1 MMLAMLVPCWTGVV
15 GEEGEFMAG
24 SFILT
29 QRALDEAPYRYSSFL
44 TQALE
49 KMEMKDPPAKSDEQ
63 SCSVKYRIEPWV
75 PASGRFAALIILSPP
90 AWSSHVCT
98 CVRAINHAR
107 SSLGLSS

>member
-29 QRALDEAPYRYSSFL
+29 QRALDEAPYRCSTFL

-49 KMEMKDPPAKSDEQ
+49 KMEMEHRNEIDDLKVKFSKDTE
-63 SCSVKYRIEPWV
+63 V
-75 PASGRFAALIILSPP
+75 
-90 AWSSHVCT
+90 
-98 CVRAINHAR
+98 
-107 SSLGLSS
+107 SLVY